1 MISPVRICAI
11 LLITVLVT
19 PINAQ
24 TFNCE
29 EYYNE
34 YCSQLINKKDQEFR
48 VLDFN
53 GKKAISHGCLNDLDA
68 FCEGVEEALMTD
80 DLMIKSSIGGLSF
93 ASHCLIYSYERFG
106 VRLVFTG
113 DIIEDSG
120 MIDENA
126 GFNFI
131 MRKRIL
137 TELGE
142 DVYKSIGVI
151 DSSWLE
157 VDEAQIN
164 EVFKDVKYVLL
175 NDSTAFI
182 SFNIENI
189 EKSKYGH
196 LRGVKLMDGLVKV
209 DSNSGDFY
217 NGVQISLRGDSYKK
231 GYVRIDFTDYD
242 NPSFCQTRFKQI
254 YTVPINVK

>member
-1 MISPVRICAI
+1 MISLIRICAI
-11 LLITVLVT
+11 LLITVLIT

-34 YCSQLINKKDQEFR
+34 YCSQLVNKKDQEFR

-53 GKKAISHGCLNDLDA
+53 GKKAISHGCLNDLVA
-68 FCEGVEEALMTD
+68 FCEGVEEALMREK
-80 DLMIKSSIGGLSF
+80 LVIKSIGDPNL
-93 ASHCLIYSYERFG
+93 ASQCLIYSYERFG
-106 VRLVFTG
+106 VSLVFTG
-113 DIIEDSG
+113 DIIDDQG
-120 MIDENA
+120 IKDENA

-142 DVYKSIGVI
+142 DVYNEMGVI
-151 DSSWLE
+151 DSTWLE
-157 VDEAQIN
+157 IDEEQIN

-175 NDSTAFI
+175 NDSTAFV

-196 LRGVKLMDGLVKV
+196 LRGVKLMDGRGRV
-209 DSNSGDFY
+209 DSENGDFY
-217 NGVQISLRGDSYKK
+217 NGVQISLRGDREKK
-231 GYVRIDFTDYD
+231 GYVRIVFADYD
-242 NPSFCQTRFKQI
+242 NPNFCQTRFKQI